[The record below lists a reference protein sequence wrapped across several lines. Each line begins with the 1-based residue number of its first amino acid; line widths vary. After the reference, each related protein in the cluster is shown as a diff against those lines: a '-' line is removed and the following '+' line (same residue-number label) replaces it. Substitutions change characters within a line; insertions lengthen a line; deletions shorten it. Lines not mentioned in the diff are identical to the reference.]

1 MVAGGQRLSFRYND
15 FVTIQLLSR
24 QTTELYCMVIYWRPD
39 EYLYDIIFLYYV
51 RTQTAKLPCT
61 YKLRPVIPGPPQ
73 FPDAGTREDMSMLT
87 VPVVESGTS
96 RYPPC
101 AFLDPSMY

>member
-1 MVAGGQRLSFRYND
+1 MVAGDQRLPFGYND
-15 FVTIQLLSR
+15 LVTIQLLSR

-73 FPDAGTREDMSMLT
+73 FPDVILENQMPTNSAKQCQT
-87 VPVVESGTS
+87 VPATKT
-96 RYPPC
+96 
-101 AFLDPSMY
+101 

>member
-15 FVTIQLLSR
+15 LVTIQLLSR
-24 QTTELYCMVIYWRPD
+24 QTTELYCMVIYWWPD

-61 YKLRPVIPGPPQ
+61 YKLRPVIPASPR
-73 FPDAGTREDMSMLT
+73 FPDGQVSIC
-87 VPVVESGTS
+87 GN
-96 RYPPC
+96 
-101 AFLDPSMY
+101 FLLFSNTDHSSPSYSCDT

>member
-15 FVTIQLLSR
+15 LVTIQLLSR
-24 QTTELYCMVIYWRPD
+24 QTTELYCMVIYWWPD

-61 YKLRPVIPGPPQ
+61 YKLRPVIPASPR
-73 FPDAGTREDMSMLT
+73 FPDASATRRLLATDDHDRPQSTT
-87 VPVVESGTS
+87 VSQLLAS
-96 RYPPC
+96 N
-101 AFLDPSMY
+101 PS